1 MNLARIVR
9 VGSRASPLALA
20 QTEEALSLLRERFV
34 DVEFQVVHLSTRGD
48 RKADATLTSL
58 GRGAFVKDIEKA
70 LLDGEIDFAVHS
82 AKDVGPDI
90 PDGLRILPVGKR
102 QDARDVLVSKSG
114 LPLMSLPSGTRLG
127 TGSPRR
133 KAQIIALRPDVEV
146 LPIRGN
152 VGTRLEKSRGHDYD
166 GVVVAAAGLARLG
179 RLSEATEFLAVE
191 QVTPDVGQGTL
202 VAEFRH
208 EDVEM
213 DTMLSSDS
221 IRDYGQC
228 VPCGEGLPRYYR
240 RGMHGSGCRLRRDR
254 REAVAPVR
262 HGGGAG
268 RHQNPKGTDRGRRNR
283 GGRYW
288 AEGGND
294 VAGFGSLRN
303 RSKRTCERR
312 SSGPVDRRRERT

>member
-58 GRGAFVKDIEKA
+58 GRGAFVKDIERA

-90 PDGLRILPVGKR
+90 PGGLRILPVGER

-133 KAQIIALRPDVEV
+133 KAQIKALRPDVEV
-146 LPIRGN
+146 VPIRGN

-166 GVVVAAAGLARLG
+166 GVVIAAAGLARLG
-179 RLSEATEFLAVE
+179 RLSEATEFLSVE

-213 DTMLSSDS
+213 DSMLSSIVFATTACAFRAERSFLDTLGGGCTAPVAA
-221 IRDYGQC
+221 YGEID
-228 VPCGEGLPRYYR
+228 GK
-240 RGMHGSGCRLRRDR
+240 RLRLFAMAAEPDGTKILRAQIEGDVSTAEDIGQR
-254 REAVAPVR
+254 AATTLLDSGASEIVR
-262 HGGGAG
+262 SGHANDG
-268 RHQNPKGTDRGRRNR
+268 HQGQ
-283 GGRYW
+283 
-288 AEGGND
+288 
-294 VAGFGSLRN
+294 
-303 RSKRTCERR
+303 
-312 SSGPVDRRRERT
+312 

>member
-1 MNLARIVR
+1 MNLALTVR

-34 DVEFQVVHLSTRGD
+34 GVEFQVVHLSTRGD

-133 KAQIIALRPDVEV
+133 KAQIKAIRPDVEV
-146 LPIRGN
+146 VPIRGN
-152 VGTRLEKSRGHDYD
+152 VGTRLEKARGHDYD
-166 GVVVAAAGLARLG
+166 GVVIAAAGLARLG
-179 RLSEATEFLAVE
+179 RLSEATEFLSVE

-213 DTMLSSDS
+213 DSMLSSIVFATTASAFRAERSFLDTLGGGCTAPVAA
-221 IRDYGQC
+221 YGEID
-228 VPCGEGLPRYYR
+228 GK
-240 RGMHGSGCRLRRDR
+240 RLRLFAMAAEPDGTKILRAQIEGDVTAAEEIGQR
-254 REAVAPVR
+254 AATTLLDSGASEIVR
-262 HGGGAG
+262 SGHANDG
-268 RHQNPKGTDRGRRNR
+268 HQGQ
-283 GGRYW
+283 
-288 AEGGND
+288 
-294 VAGFGSLRN
+294 
-303 RSKRTCERR
+303 
-312 SSGPVDRRRERT
+312 

>member
-90 PDGLRILPVGKR
+90 PGGLRILPVGER

-114 LPLMSLPSGTRLG
+114 LSLISLPPGSRLG

-133 KAQIIALRPDVEV
+133 KTQIKALRPDVEV
-146 LPIRGN
+146 VPIRGN
-152 VGTRLEKSRGHDYD
+152 VGTRLEKARGHDYD
-166 GVVVAAAGLARLG
+166 GVVIAAAGLARLG
-179 RLSEATEFLAVE
+179 RLSEVTEFLSVE

-213 DTMLSSDS
+213 NNMLSSIVFDETAS
-221 IRDYGQC
+221 AFRAERSFLDTIG
-228 VPCGEGLPRYYR
+228 G
-240 RGMHGSGCRLRRDR
+240 GCT
-254 REAVAPVR
+254 APVAAY
-262 HGGGAG
+262 GKIDG
-268 RHQNPKGTDRGRRNR
+268 RLMRLFAMAAHPDGTKVVRTDIVGDVDEAEDIGRRAAMTLLDSGASEMVR
-283 GGRYW
+283 GG
-288 AEGGND
+288 
-294 VAGFGSLRN
+294 
-303 RSKRTCERR
+303 
-312 SSGPVDRRRERT
+312 

>member
-34 DVEFQVVHLSTRGD
+34 DVKFQVVHLSTRGD

-58 GRGAFVKDIEKA
+58 GRGAFVKDIERA

-133 KAQIIALRPDVEV
+133 KAQIKALRPDVEV
-146 LPIRGN
+146 VPIRGN

-166 GVVVAAAGLARLG
+166 GVVIAAAGLARLG
-179 RLSEATEFLAVE
+179 RLSEATEFLSVE

-202 VAEFRH
+202 VAEFRR
-208 EDVEM
+208 EDAGMESMLNSIVLEETACAFRAERSFL
-213 DTMLSSDS
+213 DTL
-221 IRDYGQC
+221 G
-228 VPCGEGLPRYYR
+228 G
-240 RGMHGSGCRLRRDR
+240 GCT
-254 REAVAPVR
+254 APVAAYGKIDGQR
-262 HGGGAG
+262 MRLFAMAAE
-268 RHQNPKGTDRGRRNR
+268 PDGTNILRVRIEGDVSTAEDIGRR
-283 GGRYW
+283 
-288 AEGGND
+288 AATTLLD
-294 VAGFGSLRN
+294 
-303 RSKRTCERR
+303 
-312 SSGPVDRRRERT
+312 SGASEIVRIGHASDGHQGQ

>member
-90 PDGLRILPVGKR
+90 PGGLRILPVGER

-166 GVVVAAAGLARLG
+166 GVVIAAAGLARLG
-179 RLSEATEFLAVE
+179 RLSEATEFLSVE

-213 DTMLSSDS
+213 DSMLSSIVFATTACAFRAERSFLDTLGGGCTAPVAA
-221 IRDYGQC
+221 YGEID
-228 VPCGEGLPRYYR
+228 GK
-240 RGMHGSGCRLRRDR
+240 RLRLFAMAAEPDGTNILRAQIEGDVTAAEDIGQR
-254 REAVAPVR
+254 AATTLLDSGASEIVR
-262 HGGGAG
+262 SGHANDG
-268 RHQNPKGTDRGRRNR
+268 HQGQ
-283 GGRYW
+283 
-288 AEGGND
+288 
-294 VAGFGSLRN
+294 
-303 RSKRTCERR
+303 
-312 SSGPVDRRRERT
+312 